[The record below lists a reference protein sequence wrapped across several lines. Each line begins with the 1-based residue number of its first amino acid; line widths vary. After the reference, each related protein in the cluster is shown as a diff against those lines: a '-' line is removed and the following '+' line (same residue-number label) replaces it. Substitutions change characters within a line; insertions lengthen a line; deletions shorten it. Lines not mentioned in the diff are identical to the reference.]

1 MKAVA
6 RDLLDKLKRELL
18 VLDWRNRQVTRAA
31 VQVGIEEALD
41 AGLPDIYDRALFS
54 RKAQDLFQH
63 VFTSYEGS
71 GKSVY
76 EAVA

>member
-1 MKAVA
+1 M
-6 RDLLDKLKRELL
+6 L

-31 VQVGIEEALD
+31 VQVGIEVALD
-41 AGLPDIYDRALFS
+41 EGLPDIYDRALFN

-63 VFTSYEGS
+63 VFTCYQGN